1 MMTTK
6 IRNRP
11 DNQKGICSMIKTV
24 YFDIDN
30 TLYNFND
37 SDQHAMEAMCDYCK
51 EHFQMDHDRA
61 MRELKEAKA
70 YVSKAL
76 PDRPAM
82 HNRVLR
88 YQRFLEKNNL
98 SLFPHT
104 INMANHYWQSLID
117 SVVVE
122 PGISELMKAIKDK
135 GCKIG
140 IGTNMTSYVQFLKL
154 DKLKLAEYIDFIVTS
169 EEADH
174 EKPSEEFF
182 DLVIKKAG
190 GVPDEIVFIG
200 DNLELDALG
209 SSQCDMHGV
218 LYLPPYLKEPAVTP
232 ENGIIRNYS
241 DCITEDGIKLGNL
254 ML

>member
-1 MMTTK
+1 
-6 IRNRP
+6 
-11 DNQKGICSMIKTV
+11 MIKAV

-37 SDQHAMEAMCDYCK
+37 SDKRAMEAMYDYCE
-51 EHFQMDHDRA
+51 EHFQMDRDTA
-61 MRELKEAKA
+61 MREIKEAKA
-70 YVSKAL
+70 QVSEEL
-76 PDRPAM
+76 QDRPAM
-82 HNRVLR
+82 HNRLLR
-88 YQRFLEKNNL
+88 YQRFLENNKL
-98 SLFPHT
+98 PLFPHT
-104 INMANHYWQSLID
+104 VNMAIHYWQTLLDNAEI
-117 SVVVE
+117 E
-122 PGISELMKAIKDK
+122 PGIEDLMKAVREK
-135 GCKIG
+135 GCKVG
-140 IGTNMTSYVQFLKL
+140 IGTNMTTYVQFLKL
-154 DKLKLAEYIDFIVTS
+154 DKLKLSEYIDFIVTS

-174 EKPSEEFF
+174 EKPSKEFF

-209 SSQCDMHGV
+209 SSKCGMHGV

-241 DCITEDGIKLGNL
+241 DCITEDGIRLGNL